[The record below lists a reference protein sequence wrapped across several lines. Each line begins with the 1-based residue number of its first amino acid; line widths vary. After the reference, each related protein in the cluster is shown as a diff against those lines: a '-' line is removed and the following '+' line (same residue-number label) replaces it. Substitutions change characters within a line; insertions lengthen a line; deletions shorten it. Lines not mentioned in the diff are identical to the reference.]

1 MTMLDNVSRDEPL
14 ASLLPVVPYEEGFI
28 IVYTGVR
35 GSTKTCQLARIAM
48 WSLAVLKRPTF
59 SNFPIGGKIMGK
71 YYETQPLPDDVFVTY
86 AQDIPPRSILIVDE
100 LQEFFDRQDW
110 ASVQSKFGQSLFAQ
124 IRKLNISIVG
134 ALQFFHYLN
143 ARIAI
148 QVDLLAKCKDLE
160 STPWGRDHNVG
171 KGVEASVEYFDLAG
185 CFSPERKSARNP
197 GHPHMISG
205 EPYKIEAV
213 YTKAFWEYF
222 DSHKLTSLDQ
232 RFRRFYIEK
241 SVQRVSG
248 GDGQRASGN
257 SELRNYLSDVFFQA
271 AQAGTKELKASQV
284 MDMVQRD
291 GFETSY
297 TEIGE
302 LLRRM
307 GIAKHHKRTATGQ
320 GYYYIVTPSSE

>member
-1 MTMLDNVSRDEPL
+1 MTMLDGSRDE
-14 ASLLPVVPYEEGFI
+14 SLLPVVPYEEGYI

-48 WSLAVLKRPTF
+48 WSLAVLHRPTY
-59 SNFPIGGKIMGK
+59 SNFPIGGKINGR
-71 YYETQPLPDDVFVTY
+71 YYEAEPLPDNVFVTY
-86 AQDIPPRSILIVDE
+86 AKDIPPRSVLIVDE

-148 QVDLLAKCKDLE
+148 QVDLLAKCSDLE
-160 STPWGRDHNVG
+160 FTPWGRDHGVG
-171 KGVEASVEYFDLAG
+171 KGVEAKVEYFDLSG
-185 CFSPERKSARNP
+185 CFSPERKSARNQA
-197 GHPHMISG
+197 HPHMISG
-205 EPYKIEAV
+205 EPYKTEAV

-222 DSHKLTSLDQ
+222 DSHKLTSLEQ
-232 RFRRFYIEK
+232 RFKKFYIEK
-241 SVQRVSG
+241 TVQKVGSNV
-248 GDGQRASGN
+248 GQGVGAN
-257 SELRNYLSDVFFQA
+257 SELRDYLADVFYQA
-271 AQAGTKELKASQV
+271 AQDGVEELKSSQV

-291 GFETSY
+291 GFESNY
-297 TEIGE
+297 TEIGD

-307 GIAKHHKRTATGQ
+307 GIAKRHKRTATGQ
-320 GYYYIVTPSSE
+320 GYYYIVTPSVE

>member
-1 MTMLDNVSRDEPL
+1 MLENVSRDESS
-14 ASLLPVVPYEEGFI
+14 ASMLPMVPYEDGYI

-48 WSLAVLKRPTF
+48 WSLAVLGRPTY
-59 SNFPIGGKIMGK
+59 SNFPIGGRIMGK
-71 YYETQPLPDDVFVTY
+71 YYETQPLPDNVFVTY
-86 AQDIPPRSILIVDE
+86 AEDIEPRSVLIVDE

-143 ARIAI
+143 SRIAI

-160 STPWGRDHNVG
+160 FTPWGRDHNLG
-171 KGVEASVEYFDLAG
+171 KGEEAEVEYFDLAG

-232 RFRRFYIEK
+232 RFKRFYIEK
-241 SVQRVSG
+241 TVQKVGVGVGQG
-248 GDGQRASGN
+248 GVTN
-257 SELRNYLSDVFFQA
+257 SELRDYLADVFYQA
-271 AQAGTKELKASQV
+271 AQDGVKELKSSQV

-291 GFETSY
+291 GFESNY

-307 GIAKHHKRTATGQ
+307 GIAKHHKRTAKGQ